1 MSNDDYNSTENQQSR
16 NLPVQ
21 KKGNPT
27 TNEESVE
34 KVPVEKVL
42 SELKK
47 ELVLE
52 DKPTEKK
59 SSQNITNLDE
69 LKDEFEENQTKEIVK
84 PIEKNQTKN
93 VLKPIEKQPDVI
105 NDKPDEEL
113 VIEDKEE
120 IIEVPSEE
128 PGKKKFSK
136 KIIKCTT
143 ITNPITGE
151 KEVVEELVDEV
162 PFEVKEET
170 EVKEEI
176 VEVPSEE
183 PDRKKFSKRII
194 KCITKI
200 NPITSRKE
208 VVKESVEEVPIAVEE
223 ETEVKEEIV
232 EVPSEDPDRNMFIQR
247 IIRYIARTNL
257 TTGEKKFTKRIIR
270 YITRINPNTDEK
282 EVVEEL
288 GNETPFEP
296 DDINRM
302 SKKELRNFIREQPL
316 RLIESIRFEAV
327 TRIIPLINQYEERL
341 RTQPRSELKIM
352 FRTIM
357 EFLAK
362 KIILLDRINSDDKE
376 ILSECKSLIKYL
388 QSLERRTE
396 EV

>member
-1 MSNDDYNSTENQQSR
+1 MHFKGGKKIGKVEKK
-16 NLPVQ
+16 VE
-21 KKGNPT
+21 KKG
-27 TNEESVE
+27 
-34 KVPVEKVL
+34 
-42 SELKK
+42 
-47 ELVLE
+47 
-52 DKPTEKK
+52 
-59 SSQNITNLDE
+59 
-69 LKDEFEENQTKEIVK
+69 
-84 PIEKNQTKN
+84 
-93 VLKPIEKQPDVI
+93 
-105 NDKPDEEL
+105 
-113 VIEDKEE
+113 
-120 IIEVPSEE
+120 
-128 PGKKKFSK
+128 GKKVRKGGK
-136 KIIKCTT
+136 KVGKIIL
-143 ITNPITGE
+143 P
-151 KEVVEELVDEV
+151 
-162 PFEVKEET
+162 
-170 EVKEEI
+170 
-176 VEVPSEE
+176 
-183 PDRKKFSKRII
+183 
-194 KCITKI
+194 
-200 NPITSRKE
+200 

-376 ILSECKSLIKYL
+376 ILSECIYIPKRNDNNKPDEELVTEVKEEVVEVPSEEPDKKKFIKKIIKCTTIINPITGRKEVVKESVEEIPIAVEEETEVKEEVVEVPSEEPVVKESVEEVPITVEEETEVKEEIAEVPSEEQEKVRTQPRSELKIMFRTIMEFLAQKIKLLDRIESKDKEIICKLKCLFTDL
-388 QSLERRTE
+388 QLLERRIE
-396 EV
+396 EM

>member
-1 MSNDDYNSTENQQSR
+1 MDEI
-16 NLPVQ
+16 
-21 KKGNPT
+21 
-27 TNEESVE
+27 
-34 KVPVEKVL
+34 
-42 SELKK
+42 
-47 ELVLE
+47 
-52 DKPTEKK
+52 EKK
-59 SSQNITNLDE
+59 SI
-69 LKDEFEENQTKEIVK
+69 EENQTKEIFK
-84 PIEKNQTKN
+84 LIEKNQTKK
-93 VLKPIEKQPDVI
+93 VPKPTEKRSDVI
-105 NDKPDEEL
+105 DDKPDEEL
-113 VIEDKEE
+113 VTEVKEE
-120 IIEVPSEE
+120 IVIVPSKE
-128 PGKKKFSK
+128 PGKKKFIK
-136 KIIKCTT
+136 KIIKC
-143 ITNPITGE
+143 ITKINPTTGE

-162 PFEVKEET
+162 PIAVEEET

-183 PDRKKFSKRII
+183 PDKKKFIKRII
-194 KCITKI
+194 KCITII
-200 NPITSRKE
+200 NPTTGRKE